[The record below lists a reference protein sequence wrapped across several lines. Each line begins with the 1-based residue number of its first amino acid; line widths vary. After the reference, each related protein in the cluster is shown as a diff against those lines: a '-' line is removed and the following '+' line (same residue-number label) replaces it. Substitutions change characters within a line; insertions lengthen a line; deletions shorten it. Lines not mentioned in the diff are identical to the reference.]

1 MKLLTK
7 IGQSRKL
14 SLGLITLFALWAM
27 ADVVREYYSGEEF
40 SHLGFEFV
48 VAILALIWSIHLWQE
63 NFKKSKKLTAMQ
75 SHIETLT
82 QEAQDWKDQ
91 NSKLIEGLS
100 QSIHNQMLQWGL
112 TPAEQEVALLLLK
125 GLSFKEIAEIRSTS
139 EKTTRQQALI
149 IYQKSHLPGRAEL
162 SAFFLEEL
170 LSPSKA

>member
-1 MKLLTK
+1 MKLLSK
-7 IGQSRKL
+7 IGKSKKL
-14 SLGLITLFALWAM
+14 SIGLILLFALWAL
-27 ADVVREYYSGEEF
+27 ADVIREHRTGEAF
-40 SHLGFEFV
+40 SHLSFEIA
-48 VAILALIWSIHLWQE
+48 VALFAMIWTIHLWQE
-63 NFKKSKKLTAMQ
+63 KFQATEKLTAMQ
-75 SHIETLT
+75 NHIETLT
-82 QEAQDWKDQ
+82 QEAEDWKNQ

-149 IYQKSHLPGRAEL
+149 IYQKSKLPGRAEL

-170 LSPSKA
+170 LTPSRS